1 MCLTILRLCGNL
13 GAVALGAAL
22 APLAALGGDGRVG
35 LQLLS
40 VPGSRRGGRRG
51 GRAASREGAQL
62 RVLMKAPVPDPIGLE
77 GVCVRR
83 VCVMWTLC
91 VWGPSVSVVLGSVA
105 QLAAGLC
112 PTRLGVMDRC

>member
-1 MCLTILRLCGNL
+1 MLSLTVLRLCGNL

-22 APLAALGGDGRVG
+22 APLGGDGRVG

-51 GRAASREGAQL
+51 GRAASQEGARL

-77 GVCVRR
+77 GVRVRR
-83 VCVMWTLC
+83 VCVMWTVCLR
-91 VWGPSVSVVLGSVA
+91 GPSVPVVLGSVA